1 MATRVGPNFPDNRT
15 NAGTTAWATAEGLPY
30 PLGVSW
36 CAEDRA
42 YNFALYSKH
51 ATAVRLLL
59 FGDELP
65 CGGRRSVVAFVADAG
80 QAHSLLVTLGL
91 PADSATFAPARDPPQ
106 AELAWEDPA

>member
-1 MATRVGPNFPDNRT
+1 MPSYPAPVWSRARRLPWVELLRRV
-15 NAGTTAWATAEGLPY
+15 
-30 PLGVSW
+30 
-36 CAEDRA
+36 
-42 YNFALYSKH
+42 FAQDIL
-51 ATAVRLLL
+51 VC
-59 FGDELP
+59 P